1 MGKYLNIGL
10 QIKVGGTLYE
20 NRIYIYNILAYKW
33 ENRILV
39 NQQIIGRIRTR
50 SMPPSPGQ
58 QVNLKVIYKFIDT
71 FRAICTLI
79 PSTRL

>member
-33 ENRILV
+33 E
-39 NQQIIGRIRTR
+39 TE
-50 SMPPSPGQ
+50 
-58 QVNLKVIYKFIDT
+58 F
-71 FRAICTLI
+71 
-79 PSTRL
+79 